1 MSRVTIL
8 AITALLGLA
17 ACGDDTSSTS
27 NGVDPSTVESVT
39 AADPTV
45 AETAPG
51 DTAPSDTAPG
61 DTASD
66 DTFPLDTFPVDT
78 ADPNAPGIGSE
89 FCAVSDELNASDF
102 DPFSATPAEVEAFFN
117 IEFADMFSRLQAA
130 TPAELTDDVETVG
143 NLYGILIAELEANGW
158 DVNAAFEIP
167 EVQAAMTGE
176 EISTAGGNLYAY
188 CGL

>member
-45 AETAPG
+45 AE
-51 DTAPSDTAPG
+51 TAPSDTAPG

-117 IEFADMFSRLQAA
+117 VEFADMFSRLQAA

-176 EISTAGGNLYAY
+176 EISTAGGNLDAY

>member
-27 NGVDPSTVESVT
+27 NSVDPSTVESVT

-45 AETAPG
+45 AE
-51 DTAPSDTAPG
+51 TAPSDTAPG

-66 DTFPLDTFPVDT
+66 DTFPLDTFPVAP

-117 IEFADMFSRLQAA
+117 VEFADMFGRLQAA

-176 EISTAGGNLYAY
+176 EISTAGGNLDAY